1 MKKTELRKQYF
12 KIRNKL
18 GDTQEKDLMIV
29 ENLKTIINDYK
40 KIGIYFSINN
50 EPNIMRLL
58 NDKQMFYV
66 PYCYKDKHLMEYRQL
81 LFPTFL
87 NKIIKD
93 EAGISSTTQQSDNE
107 LDVIIAPSIL
117 ANPKGYRLG
126 YGGGYYD
133 IFLKDKNCLK
143 IICTYDD
150 LVKAIDFEEEY
161 DIKFD
166 YIITENKIIKCK

>member
-12 KIRNKL
+12 KVRNKI
-18 GDTQEKDLMIV
+18 TNAQEKDLMIV
-29 ENLKTIINDYK
+29 ENLKTIVNDYK
-40 KIGIYFSINN
+40 KIGIYFSINH
-50 EPNIMRLL
+50 EPNIFPLT
-58 NDKQMFYV
+58 NNKQMFYV
-66 PYCYKDKHLMEYRQL
+66 PYCYKEKHLMEFREL
-81 LFPTFL
+81 LVPTFL

-93 EAGISSTTQQSDNE
+93 EAGINSLNTKTNNE

-143 IICTYDD
+143 IICTYDE
-150 LVKAIDFEEEY
+150 LVKEIDFEEEC

-166 YIITENKIIKCK
+166 YIVTENKIIKCK